1 MSEEEEERN
10 EHQKEVRAE
19 VLKALAE
26 TNDISFIVLGNYSDE
41 ESLEL
46 DLVVNSTNEE
56 MFEIFSQLF
65 KNKEVRDEARK
76 AVLYSDY
83 GNKNAD
89 SLNLN

>member
-1 MSEEEEERN
+1 MSEEDDKYK
-10 EHQKEVRAE
+10 KEVRAN
-19 VLKALAE
+19 VLELLIE
-26 TNDISFIVLGNYSDE
+26 SNDAVFIVLGNYIDG
-41 ESLEL
+41 ESVEL
-46 DLVVNSTNEE
+46 DMAINASNEE
-56 MFEIFSQLF
+56 MFEIFSELF